1 MAKAVLIKHQAS
13 GLIKTG
19 YYGFSWTYLFFGFFV
34 PMVRGELAV
43 AVLHFL
49 LSWVTFG
56 LWWLIA
62 AFIYNKQYMTR
73 MLTSGWVLA
82 DTPGNNVDAARA
94 LGIAVSY

>member
-1 MAKAVLIKHQAS
+1 VATNIIIKHSPS

-19 YYGFSWTYLFFGFFV
+19 CYGFSWTYLFFGFLV
-34 PMVRGELAV
+34 PLFRGEIGI
-43 AVLHFL
+43 AVLHVILCFFTL
-49 LSWVTFG
+49 G

-82 DTPGNNVDAARA
+82 DTPEKNAAAARA
-94 LGIAVSY
+94 LRIALP